1 MFGINNN
8 QLDENSIK
16 LYLIY
21 AQSIEL
27 QNLYF
32 QQISKNYVPLK
43 YYLFPK
49 QWLDDYKTKYNY
61 SLVKKNSKPED
72 CQDYNSF
79 KSKLLNN
86 YRIENNL
93 DVEFPVRLATD
104 SILKQKIHY
113 PKDFVPIRQDIFEN
127 VKNKNLL
134 YELVIGEENIFIF
147 DNNSDKNIFICTL
160 NLEDDDRE
168 EEFIVNVDGI
178 LILNDKK
185 KSREKKKLF
194 NLISESKG
202 INNYYKERNI
212 NVKEKGEQKVKDK
225 NGEEIGSYY
234 QIKLKNDEYNTP
246 DGFLE
251 EYINELINQNEIIN
265 NNNINKLKGHQNIDI
280 AKINDNDN
288 ETFVQLQTFFNKQK
302 QNMQNNR
309 ESNQNIIDRNNNLN
323 NIGQYD
329 QNPRGYNGGLV
340 QNNQL
345 SDINNNN
352 RRNSNAY
359 VKRSK
364 CITIRGDIYYYIK
377 KKNVFKNNC
386 QVFECTYNDNINN
399 NSNNN
404 INIISDNNININ
416 SNRNNNIFSDNHIN
430 INPNRNNNYYNNN
443 KGVYNRNKT
452 FN

>member
-1 MFGINNN
+1 MLDINNS
-8 QLDENSIK
+8 QLDENTIK

-61 SLVKKNSKPED
+61 SLVKKNNKPED

-79 KSKLLNN
+79 KSRLLN
-86 YRIENNL
+86 RINDSKRNNL
-93 DVEFPVRLATD
+93 DIEFPVRLATD
-104 SILKQKIHY
+104 SILKQNIHY

-127 VKNKNLL
+127 VHNNNLL
-134 YELVIGEENIFIF
+134 YEMVIGEENIFIF

-160 NLEDDDRE
+160 NLEDDDE
-168 EEFIVNVDGI
+168 DGEFIVNVDGI
-178 LILNDKK
+178 LKLNDKK

-212 NVKEKGEQKVKDK
+212 NVKEKGEQKVNDR
-225 NGEEIGSYY
+225 NGEEIGFYY
-234 QIKLKNDEYNTP
+234 QINLKNDEYKTP

-251 EYINELINQNEIIN
+251 EYTNELLNPNEIIN
-265 NNNINKLKGHQNIDI
+265 NNNNINNNIIGVPKNINI
-280 AKINDNDN
+280 AKMNDNDDDA
-288 ETFVQLQTFFNKQK
+288 TYVQLQTFFNKQRL
-302 QNMQNNR
+302 NIQNNN
-309 ESNQNIIDRNNNLN
+309 ESSQNRIDRNININNR
-323 NIGQYD
+323 GQFD
-329 QNPRGYNGGLV
+329 QNPLGYNREPV

-345 SDINNNN
+345 NDINNIN
-352 RRNSNAY
+352 RNNSNAY

-377 KKNVFKNNC
+377 KKNIFKNNC
-386 QVFECTYNDNINN
+386 QVFEYTYNNN
-399 NSNNN
+399 MNNNN
-404 INIISDNNININ
+404 INN
-416 SNRNNNIFSDNHIN
+416 NNNIFSDNHIN
-430 INPNRNNNYYNNN
+430 INNNRNINYYNNN
-443 KGVYNRNKT
+443 RAYNRNNT